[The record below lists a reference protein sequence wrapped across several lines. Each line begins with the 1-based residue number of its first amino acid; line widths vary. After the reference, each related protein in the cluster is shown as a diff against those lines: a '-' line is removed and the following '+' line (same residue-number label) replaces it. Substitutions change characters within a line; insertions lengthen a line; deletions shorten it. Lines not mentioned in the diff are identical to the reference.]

1 MTIVTAL
8 SLPASI
14 RIRPAGRG
22 SLSTAAM
29 RASRLHNT
37 AIMTRTANAFSL
49 PVEQVYE
56 QQPFSHDGDADMEST
71 DNPHALQLSS
81 DASKVHPSPLQM
93 QPHWHNAGGSHK
105 CIVYL
110 EPRRNTPLYM
120 AIEEF
125 FRVSA
130 SMFGPTEAHQYHPH
144 SSMTGFIDLAPM
156 CDNAGSMMAE
166 IAYHLHSLV
175 TAKLPSSLMQGD
187 KVAPKVR
194 RVAVVNNYPHPGTH
208 KIEIKLDT
216 PAVFRD
222 IIDQVAQLVAGAGI
236 RPKRMGH
243 ISLAYC
249 NKHVPTTTVV
259 SAEQAKKLESL
270 AQSFLCHPHVFDPAK
285 NPWDI
290 VFYELAYKSTSLDIP
305 HRFSQIARWQL

>member
-14 RIRPAGRG
+14 RIRPATRGRAP
-22 SLSTAAM
+22 TAAM
-29 RASRLHNT
+29 RASRLRST

-49 PVEQVYE
+49 PVGQVYE
-56 QQPFSHDGDADMEST
+56 QPFSHDKDMEST
-71 DNPHALQLSS
+71 DNPLAMQLPL
-81 DASKVHPSPLQM
+81 DANVHPSPLQM
-93 QPHWHNAGGSHK
+93 QPHWHNIGGSHK

-110 EPRRNTPLYM
+110 EPRRNTPLYT

-156 CDNAGSMMAE
+156 RDNASSMMAE

-175 TAKLPSSLMQGD
+175 TTKLSSSLMQGD
-187 KVAPKVR
+187 KVAPQVR
-194 RVAVVNNYPHPGTH
+194 TVAVVNDYPHPGTH

-216 PAVFRD
+216 PAVFRS
-222 IIDQVAQLVAGAGI
+222 IIDQVAELVAEAGI

-259 SAEQAKKLESL
+259 SAGQAKQLESL
-270 AQSFLCHPHVFDPAK
+270 AQSFLCHPQVFDPAK